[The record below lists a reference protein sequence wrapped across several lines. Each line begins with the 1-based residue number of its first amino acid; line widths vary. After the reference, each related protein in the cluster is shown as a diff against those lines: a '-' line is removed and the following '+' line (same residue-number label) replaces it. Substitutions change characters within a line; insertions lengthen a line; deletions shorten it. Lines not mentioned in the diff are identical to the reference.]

1 MGSAGR
7 WLCPSTT
14 SVALILEDPGGQPLT
29 RLIQGPMEVK
39 QFLHLAVGL
48 ANALRQLQKRKLIH
62 KDLKPSNI
70 LVESASGQV
79 WLTGFGIASR
89 LGRERQ
95 SPQAPEFIA
104 GTLAYMSP
112 EQSGRMNRSIDSRSL
127 TNPTVLQR
135 NSP

>member
-62 KDLKPSNI
+62 KDLK
-70 LVESASGQV
+70 
-79 WLTGFGIASR
+79 
-89 LGRERQ
+89 
-95 SPQAPEFIA
+95 
-104 GTLAYMSP
+104 TLEYP
-112 EQSGRMNRSIDSRSL
+112 G
-127 TNPTVLQR
+127 
-135 NSP
+135 